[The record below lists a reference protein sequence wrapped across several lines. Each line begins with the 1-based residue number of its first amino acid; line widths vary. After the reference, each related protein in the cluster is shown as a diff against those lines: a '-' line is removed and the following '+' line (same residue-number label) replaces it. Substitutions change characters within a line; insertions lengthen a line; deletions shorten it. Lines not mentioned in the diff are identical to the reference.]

1 MVSKRMGLNLG
12 GIGRKDLSE
21 ERIFKQRSE
30 GWKTDNTWAVEF
42 LWREQHV

>member
-30 GWKTDNTWAVEF
+30 GWKTCVRAQRQGWV
-42 LWREQHV
+42 LHP